1 MPSSFRITACCAA
14 LAAFVAAPGHAGES
28 VHERLVALA
37 KEVTFGS
44 AAQYPMQAT
53 ALGIPGHDAELNA
66 PSEAARAAYL
76 ARLQRWQQQLQEISS
91 AITAGSSLTDRDDA
105 TLLGAD
111 LARRLNG
118 LLVYESDRKDF
129 GGGSNGAGGVVAG
142 ANGVLNAVF
151 AQFEHLPVIGQEGAT
166 AADQLRAW
174 ADITARLSRAPA
186 YIAAFNKL
194 VTRPCHLLGVI
205 RSQELAG
212 APEFFNGA
220 LTEAARAQLGAK
232 SREFAR
238 FAKARDSALVAMAA
252 TKAYIDAHVAAWP
265 ENYAMGRE
273 AYDRMLRDEQL
284 LPFNGNDIER
294 MGRDELAHG
303 WAEEAWLTALARH
316 QGVGFGPQTGGG
328 LAPGGPA
335 LIDYYHD
342 RIAELTRFM
351 VEHEVV
357 TVPDWLGTVSVTE
370 TPHFLLPVLPG
381 ANMNPPRK
389 FSASNTSTYYIAPVA
404 SLAESAAHLDMNQ
417 DFDRDRIMSTGAHE
431 VMPGHYLQGSIS
443 KRHPNFIRQLQDST
457 VFVEGW
463 AFYGEEMLVRL
474 GMYGDH
480 LDGRLFTARWERV
493 RGARAIVDPKL
504 ASGEW
509 SYEQAVDFYA
519 TQGGFTHEAAAAQV
533 ADIAATPGYYFA
545 YTAGRAQIED
555 LYASYFLKLG
565 ERGSLRDFHDRLLSY
580 GATPLA
586 IIGPELL
593 ADLDKPAAAVRAAAN
608 Y

>member
-1 MPSSFRITACCAA
+1 MPIPSRHTARCALLVA
-14 LAAFVAAPGHAGES
+14 LIALPVHAADSE
-28 VHERLVALA
+28 HERLVALA
-37 KEVTFGS
+37 QDLTYGS
-44 AAQYPMQAT
+44 AAQYPMLAT
-53 ALGIPGHDAELNA
+53 ALGIPGHDAELDA

-76 ARLQRWQQQLQEISS
+76 ARLQAWRQQLHEIS
-91 AITAGSSLTDRDDA
+91 ATFTAATSLTDRDDA
-105 TLLGAD
+105 KLLGAE
-111 LARRLNG
+111 LARHLND
-118 LLVYESDRKDF
+118 LLVYERDRKDF
-129 GGGSNGAGGVVAG
+129 GGGGAGAGGVVAG
-142 ANGVLNAVF
+142 ANGVLDAVF
-151 AQFEHLPVIGQEGAT
+151 TQFEHMPVPGQDGAS
-166 AADQLRAW
+166 AADQQRAW
-174 ADITARLSRAPA
+174 ADITARLEKAPA
-186 YIAAFNKL
+186 YVAAFNKL
-194 VTRPCHLLGVI
+194 VTKPCHLLGLI
-205 RSQELAG
+205 RSQQLAG

-220 LTEAARAQLGAK
+220 LSEAARAQLGAK

-238 FAKARDSALVAMAA
+238 FARARDGALAAMAA
-252 TKAYIDAHVAAWP
+252 TKAYIDAHVASWP

-284 LPFNGNDIER
+284 LPFNAADIER

-303 WAEEAWLTALARH
+303 WAEEAWLTAVARH
-316 QGVGFGPQTGGG
+316 RGVSFGPTTGGG

-335 LIDYYHD
+335 LIDYYRE
-342 RIAELTRFM
+342 RIADLTRFM
-351 VEHEVV
+351 KEHEVV
-357 TVPDWLGTVSVTE
+357 TIPDWLGTVNVTE

-389 FSASNTSTYYIAPVA
+389 FSASNASTYYIAPVA
-404 SLAESAAHLDMNQ
+404 SLADSAARLDMNQ
-417 DFDRDRIMSTGAHE
+417 DFDWDRIMSTGAHE
-431 VMPGHYLQGSIS
+431 VMPGHYLQESIA
-443 KRHPNFIRQLQDST
+443 KRHPNFIRKLQDSA

-474 GMYGDH
+474 GMYDDH

-519 TQGGFTHEAAAAQV
+519 TQGGFTRAAAAAQV

-545 YTAGRAQIED
+545 YTAGRAQIEE
-555 LYASYFLKLG
+555 LYAAYFLKLG
-565 ERGSLRDFHDRLLSY
+565 ERASLRDFHDRLLSY

-586 IIGPELL
+586 IIAPELL
-593 ADLDKPAAAVRAAAN
+593 ADLDKPAAVVRAAAN